1 MVTVIYSLALT
12 VSRKCELDCHRF
24 LFRWVWNERNQ
35 SAFPNTDT
43 RTRTHIRLRSH
54 THTHTQGRKAHA
66 PWMCHR
72 FLSSLSRN
80 GGTKVSVSIGARST
94 NFGARW
100 LDPRGDG
107 KGIDLLVFVSRIDKY
122 YGNSCHI
129 SNYTRTTRCA
139 RSRKARPVP
148 QTTTHYEHIMEKCR
162 QYCHRTST
170 KTKNEIWVTWAP
182 ADGGESVLND
192 AKLYEINVLS

>member
-1 MVTVIYSLALT
+1 
-12 VSRKCELDCHRF
+12 
-24 LFRWVWNERNQ
+24 
-35 SAFPNTDT
+35 
-43 RTRTHIRLRSH
+43 
-54 THTHTQGRKAHA
+54 
-66 PWMCHR
+66 MCHR

-148 QTTTHYEHIMEKCR
+148 QTTTHHEHIMEKCR

-192 AKLYEINVLS
+192 AKLLVELGGGGAGGGSANPMGCLCS